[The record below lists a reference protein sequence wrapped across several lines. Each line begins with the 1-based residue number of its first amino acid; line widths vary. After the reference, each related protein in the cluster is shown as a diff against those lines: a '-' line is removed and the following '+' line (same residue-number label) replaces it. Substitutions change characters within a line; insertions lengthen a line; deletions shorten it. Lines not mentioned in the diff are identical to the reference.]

1 MKKILVIGSPGV
13 GKSTFSRRLQKKIN
27 LPIIY
32 LDQLFWRS
40 DKTTV
45 SKEEFLSQVK
55 LKMQADAWIMDGNY
69 SDSLF
74 NERLNAC
81 NTVFFLDYSVDTCL
95 SGVRQRWGKKRPD
108 MTWIEEQEDKE
119 FMNYIRLFPKIQK
132 PNIVRILKDHPNITV
147 YSFKNRQESLDFLDK
162 LG

>member
-1 MKKILVIGSPGV
+1 MS
-13 GKSTFSRRLQKKIN
+13 
-27 LPIIY
+27 IIY

-95 SGVRQRWGKKRPD
+95 SGVRQRWGMKRRPD
-108 MTWIEEQEDKE
+108 MPWIEEQEDKE

-132 PNIVRILKDHPNITV
+132 PNIIL
-147 YSFKNRQESLDFLDK
+147 
-162 LG
+162 LGY